1 VNCAAA
7 TARGLIHGEAGRRLA
22 HRSAIC
28 KTHAATLT
36 GIGSLLAA
44 HLAKTVLPANKDAME
59 NVGKVLFQVRCAED
73 IMLYD
78 FYELSRSLLKPVAQL
93 SQCYAGL
100 LADPFFPLSQMPFA
114 KGAAAGYELVH
125 RLGKSYDKPAFDI
138 RSVQVD
144 GRHVPVVAEIVRET
158 PFCTLLHFKKAWGGA
173 AWTRPAQAAVL
184 LVAPLSGHHAT
195 LLRDTLGELLKDH
208 DVYLTDWADARLVP
222 ASAGPFGLSDYICHV
237 QDFIR
242 LLDPELHIVSVC
254 QSAPP
259 VLAAISLMA
268 SAKESRLPR
277 SMTMIGGPIDT
288 RNSPTAVNRLAMEK
302 PLSWFENMMI
312 HPVPYGYPGH
322 GRRVCPGFLQLAC
335 FVSMNAGRHAESYG
349 EFYRRRSRGDP
360 AERHCAFYDEYNA
373 TLDMPE
379 EFYLETIQAVFQECW
394 LARGIWK
401 VGGRMVRPQ
410 DIKTVALLTIEGE
423 RDDITGAGQTA
434 AAHDLCAGIP
444 PSKRKHF
451 VAPDC
456 GHYCIFSGHL
466 WRQMI
471 YPQIR
476 SFIQANAGTTCAAE
490 VPAAGG
496 ASLARAACPALT
508 ESA

>member
-1 VNCAAA
+1 M
-7 TARGLIHGEAGRRLA
+7 RLR

-28 KTHAATLT
+28 KTVAATLT

-44 HLAKTVLPANKDAME
+44 HPAKTVLGCEQDAME
-59 NVGKVLFQVRCAED
+59 DVGKALVEFRCAED

-78 FYELSRSLLKPVAQL
+78 FYESSRSLLKPLAQL
-93 SQCYAGL
+93 SQSYAGL

-114 KGAAAGYELVH
+114 RGAAAGYELVY
-125 RLGKSYDKPAFDI
+125 RLGKSYEKPAFNI
-138 RSVQVD
+138 RSVEVD
-144 GRHVPVVAEIVRET
+144 GRHVPVAAEIVLERA
-158 PFCTLLHFKKAWGGA
+158 FCKLLHFKKGWGGP
-173 AWTRPAQAAVL
+173 AWTRRAQAAVL

-237 QDFIR
+237 QEFVR
-242 LLDPELHIVSVC
+242 LLGPELHIVSVC
-254 QSAPP
+254 QSTVP

-277 SMTMIGGPIDT
+277 SMTMLGGPIDT
-288 RNSPTAVNRLAMEK
+288 RNSPTAVNRLATEK
-302 PLSWFENMMI
+302 PLSWFKNMMI

-349 EFYRRRSRGDP
+349 EFYRRRCRGE
-360 AERHCAFYDEYNA
+360 ATERHCAFYDEYNA

-423 RDDITGAGQTA
+423 RDDITGLGQTA

-444 PSKRKHF
+444 PSKRKNF
-451 VAPDC
+451 VVPDC

-466 WRQMI
+466 WRQVI

-476 SFIQANAGTTCAAE
+476 SFIQANAGPQYAAQAQAPE
-490 VPAAGG
+490 G
-496 ASLARAACPALT
+496 ASMDRAACPALA